1 MIDRE
6 RVALPRIQ
14 AVLESFHTSAEIY
27 ILRPLRA
34 LAQQGRIQF
43 DARLESQTSPGRLAW
58 ADLVVYGRNV
68 TDESHPL
75 FEEVIS
81 RGIPSVYVLDDNF
94 WDLPEEL
101 QLDEVYRKEHQI
113 RQLERYVRYTSRVK
127 VFSPFLAEK
136 VRPLNPA
143 VLLDTPCID
152 FSLLPANP
160 PTHDPHK
167 VKITYATARGSKD
180 PFLALFAD
188 DLQALLQKY
197 PEQVELHLFGEMLQP
212 FADLPNAQCLPLNWD
227 YPTFIHSLAESGF
240 DIGLAPMNE
249 TPFNLSKT
257 NTKLRDYG
265 ACRIAGVY
273 SNVQNYADV
282 KDGVTGLIVE
292 QHPGAWFEA
301 LERLVLDVR
310 LRSDIQENAYRYV
323 YDHYRQEITE
333 AEWAQEIEELT
344 APRRSLLV
352 KDAEIPVGRR
362 LYFGGGTSPAPAWRV
377 SARWRPGVALV
388 ADLNQPLP
396 FAPDALDAI
405 CLDHQLE
412 EVADLQRSMAEVYR
426 ICRDGA
432 AVSVVA
438 AFARNDASVANPHLR
453 QQITGQ
459 TPRYWTSAAQPAPYT
474 PEVGLPEEV
483 SNWGLNQNGWM
494 DFRCVRVEYFHSAD
508 IMHLPV
514 SERSN
519 AHNQRW
525 NVCDTIFFNLLVVK
539 PVNNSTGMTER
550 MVSMENFEPV
560 EITLRRLRE
569 MTETQVVEINSRE
582 TAVKSAEQSMQAAWI
597 SNEQIVGQLKM
608 EQQAHQVEISNFE
621 TCLSQLQV
629 EISNLQTSLTQSQA
643 EKTRLEAEKQ
653 NLVDDLANAEAVE
666 TSLKTQVATTQAALQ
681 AQKATAQAELQAAYQ
696 TQQQQAAQYEQTIG
710 EYQRIGRNVALQLD
724 EQRRRFLYRLVSRLR
739 DRTQLLPH
747 IPAGLQQLV
756 DDSFIFNPKL
766 DGHLLQPGISLH
778 AVPFVSYRLSPG
790 RAGWRGVILAGVLDV
805 PLIEG
810 YLGVEVV
817 SPQQQI
823 VAQVTLPAIQVASYL
838 SITLEFPA
846 LADSTSGEY
855 ELRVFGRSLDAP
867 LRLLEWRKY
876 RLGGLLST
884 HRKPFI
890 GLIF

>member
-1 MIDRE
+1 MIERE
-6 RVALPRIQ
+6 RVALPRVL

-27 ILRPLRA
+27 ILHPLRA
-34 LAQQGRIQF
+34 LAQQGRIKF

-68 TDESHPL
+68 TVESHPL

-94 WDLPEEL
+94 WDLPAEL
-101 QLDEVYRKEHQI
+101 QLDEVYRKSHQI
-113 RQLERYVRYTSRVK
+113 HQLERYVRYASRVK

-136 VRPLNPA
+136 VRSLNPA

-152 FSLLPANP
+152 FSLLPVSP
-160 PTHDPHK
+160 PARDPHK
-167 VKITYATARGSKD
+167 VKITYATARGSRD
-180 PFLALFAD
+180 PFLALFVD
-188 DLQALLQKY
+188 DLRALLQKY
-197 PEQVELHLFGEMLQP
+197 SEQVELHLFGEMLQP
-212 FADLPNAQCLPLNWD
+212 FADLPNVHCQPLNWD
-227 YPTFIHSLAESGF
+227 YPTFIHNLAESGF

-282 KDGVTGLIVE
+282 QDGLTGLIVE
-292 QHPGAWFEA
+292 QRPGAWIES
-301 LERLVLDVR
+301 LERLVLDAR

-352 KDAEIPVGRR
+352 NREKILNGRR
-362 LYFGGGTSPAPAWRV
+362 LYFGNGELPAPAWRV
-377 SARWRPGVALV
+377 SACWHPGVALV

-396 FAPDALDAI
+396 FAPDSLDAI
-405 CLDHQLE
+405 CLYHQLE
-412 EVADLQRSMAEVYR
+412 EVDDLQRSMAEVYR

-438 AFARNDASVANPHLR
+438 AFARNDASAANPRQR

-459 TPRYWTSAAQPAPYT
+459 TPRYWTSAAQPAPYP

-483 SNWGLNQNGWM
+483 SNWGLNQDGWM
-494 DFRCVRVEYFHSAD
+494 DFRCVRVEYFHSEEFMRLSA
-508 IMHLPV
+508 
-514 SERSN
+514 SERSS
-519 AHNQRW
+519 ARNQRW

-539 PVNNSTGMTER
+539 PPCNSTGMTER

-569 MTETQVVEINSRE
+569 LTATQVVDMDAHEAARQ
-582 TAVKSAEQSMQAAWI
+582 SAEQTMQAAWT
-597 SNEQIVGQLKM
+597 SNEEVITQMKA
-608 EQQAHQVEISNFE
+608 ERKSHQAE
-621 TCLSQLQV
+621 TSV
-629 EISNLQTSLTQSQA
+629 LQTNLNQSQA
-643 EKTRLEAEKQ
+643 QTTRLEEEKQ
-653 NLVDDLANAEAVE
+653 VLEDDLAKSEATE
-666 TSLKTQVATTQAALQ
+666 IALRAQLTIAQAALQ
-681 AQKATAQAELQAAYQ
+681 VQKATAQAEMQAAQ
-696 TQQQQAAQYEQTIG
+696 QIQQQQAAQYEQTIG

-747 IPAGLQQLV
+747 VPAGLQQLV
-756 DDSFIFNPKL
+756 DDSFIFNSKL
-766 DGHLLQPGISLH
+766 DGYLLQPGISLH

-838 SITLEFPA
+838 PIRLEFPA
-846 LADSTSGEY
+846 LADSASGEY

-884 HRKPFI
+884 NRKPFI